1 MVILTI
7 FSGALLS
14 AAFAPINFWPAA
26 IFALAILIFVIE
38 KSKRPYLHTFLFAFV
53 FNALLLHWTS
63 TYVGS
68 IPWLLL
74 SILQGIFYAPLALIR
89 KWGIGFFPL
98 IYLVLEELRNHF
110 PFGGFG
116 WARLAYSQSD
126 SPLAPLA
133 AVGGVSLLGAAI
145 SLLALALYSV
155 RNKKFGVTKLGVTF
169 ICILPIFLIFLPNN
183 AQVSGKVSALLVQ
196 GDVPEMG
203 LNYNS
208 RAKAVFDKHVAETQ
222 RALAL
227 RDERIDFI
235 LWPENSVDIDP
246 SANPEVSNALD
257 ALSEKAGAP
266 IILGAVVGKTPNL
279 FNQSILWT
287 KSERQIYSKQHL
299 TPFGEYIPL
308 RSLARLVSPF
318 VDSVQDF
325 SKGEGNKVFN
335 INGALIAPIICYE
348 LIDDQIVADMAKTS
362 NLVVVQTNN
371 ATFGLSAQSDQQLSI
386 TRIRAIEHQ
395 RNVLSVSTTGKSAL
409 ISYKGKIIK
418 STEMGSNAHLFI
430 QTELISSK
438 SRFDSLGKWA
448 QFGVFGYLF
457 LIAATLR
464 RRYK

>member
-1 MVILTI
+1 VVVLAI

-14 AAFAPINFWPAA
+14 AAFAPINFWPSA

-38 KSKRPYLHTFLFAFV
+38 KSKRPYLHAFLFAFV

-68 IPWLLL
+68 VPWLLL
-74 SILQGIFYAPLALIR
+74 SVLQGIFYAPLALIK

-133 AVGGVSLLGAAI
+133 AVGGVSLLGAMI
-145 SLLALALYSV
+145 SLLALAIYLALK
-155 RNKKFGVTKLGVTF
+155 KKFAVIL
-169 ICILPIFLIFLPNN
+169 ICILPVFLIFLPNN
-183 AQVSGKVSALLVQ
+183 AIASGKVSALLVQ
-196 GDVPEMG
+196 GNVPKMG
-203 LNYNS
+203 LDYNS
-208 RAKAVFDKHVAETQ
+208 RAKAVFDMHVAETQ
-222 RALAL
+222 RALAGS
-227 RDERIDFI
+227 DESIDFI

-246 SANPEVSNALD
+246 FTNPEVSNTLD
-257 ALSEKAGAP
+257 ALSEKTGAP

-287 KSERQIYSKQHL
+287 KSQRQIYSKQHL

-308 RSLARLVSPF
+308 RPLARLVSPF

-325 SKGEGNKVFN
+325 RKGESNKVFK
-335 INGALIAPIICYE
+335 INGATIAPIICYE
-348 LIDDQIVADMAKTS
+348 LIDDQIVAGMAKTS

-395 RNVLSVSTTGKSAL
+395 RNILSVSTTGKSAL

-418 STEMGSNAHLFI
+418 STEMRSSAHLFI

-438 SRFDSLGKWA
+438 SRFDALGRWA

>member
-1 MVILTI
+1 MVILSI

-14 AAFAPINFWPAA
+14 AAFAPINFWPSA
-26 IFALAILIFVIE
+26 IFALAILIFIIE
-38 KSKRPYLHTFLFAFV
+38 KSKRPYLHTFLFAFI

-89 KWGIGFFPL
+89 KWGVGFFPL

-133 AVGGVSLLGAAI
+133 AVGGVSLLGGAI
-145 SLLALALYSV
+145 SLFALAIYSV
-155 RNKKFGVTKLGVTF
+155 LKKKFSVTL
-169 ICILPIFLIFLPNN
+169 ICVLPILLIFIPNN
-183 AQVSGKVSALLVQ
+183 AQISGKVSALLVQ
-196 GDVPEMG
+196 GDVPKMG
-203 LNYNS
+203 LDYNS
-208 RAKAVFDKHVAETQ
+208 RAKAVFDKHMAETQ
-222 RALAL
+222 RALAG
-227 RDERIDFI
+227 RDESIDFI

-246 SANPEVSNALD
+246 FANPEVSNALD
-257 ALSEKAGAP
+257 ALTEKAGAP

-308 RSLARLVSPF
+308 RALARLVSPF

-325 SKGEGNKVFN
+325 RKGEGNKVFK

-362 NLVVVQTNN
+362 NLLVVQTNN

-395 RNVLSVSTTGKSAL
+395 RNIVSVSTTGKSAL

-418 STEMGSNAHLFI
+418 STEMGSSAHLFI

-438 SRFDSLGKWA
+438 SRFDGLGRWA